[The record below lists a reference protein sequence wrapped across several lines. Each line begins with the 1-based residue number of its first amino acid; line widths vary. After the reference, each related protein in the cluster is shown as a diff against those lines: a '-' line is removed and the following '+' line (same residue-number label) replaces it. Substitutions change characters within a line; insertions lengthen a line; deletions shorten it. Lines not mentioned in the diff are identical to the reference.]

1 MIDTG
6 SRFFCRLPFSL
17 MGEGWSEARDRGV
30 FVYLPRKRKVHSMH
44 RREWLRVAGNF
55 FGWSKTMSTNAGFWS
70 RFEER
75 VAPFNLLQHPF
86 YQAWSKGELTREDLR
101 EYAAEY
107 WHHVSAFPTYL
118 SALHSRLPDG
128 EMRREVLRNLA
139 EEEGVDSATARP
151 HSDLWM
157 DFAEGMGASRD
168 EVAGRAVQ
176 PEMTALVATFRELM
190 QEGTASSAMAALYA
204 YESKVPAIAATK
216 VEGLAEHYETEGAA
230 ARYFT
235 LHQTADVAHASV
247 WRELIDKELA
257 ARSAEDE
264 EAALNAGER
273 AAKALWFALDGVE
286 RRRLAVN

>member
-1 MIDTG
+1 
-6 SRFFCRLPFSL
+6 
-17 MGEGWSEARDRGV
+17 
-30 FVYLPRKRKVHSMH
+30 
-44 RREWLRVAGNF
+44 
-55 FGWSKTMSTNAGFWS
+55 MSTNAGFWS

-128 EMRREVLRNLA
+128 EMRREVLSNLA

-157 DFAEGMGASRD
+157 DFAAAMGATRD
-168 EVAGRAVQ
+168 EVLGRTVQ
-176 PEMTALVATFRELM
+176 PEMTTLMATFRELI

-204 YESKVPAIAATK
+204 YESKVPAIATTK
-216 VEGLAEHYETEGAA
+216 AEGLAEHYATKGAA

-257 ARSAEDE
+257 ASPESE
-264 EAALNAGER
+264 EAALDAGER
-273 AAKALWFALDGVE
+273 AAKALWVALDGVE
-286 RRRLAVN
+286 RERTAVN

>member
-1 MIDTG
+1 
-6 SRFFCRLPFSL
+6 
-17 MGEGWSEARDRGV
+17 
-30 FVYLPRKRKVHSMH
+30 
-44 RREWLRVAGNF
+44 
-55 FGWSKTMSTNAGFWS
+55 MSTNAGFWS

-75 VAPFNLLQHPF
+75 IAQFNLLQHPF
-86 YQAWSKGELTREDLR
+86 YQAWSKGDLTREDLR

-128 EMRREVLRNLA
+128 EMRREVLRNLT

-157 DFAEGMGASRD
+157 DFAVSMGASRD
-168 EVAGRAVQ
+168 EVVGRVVQ
-176 PEMTALVATFRELM
+176 PEMTALMTTFRELM
-190 QEGTASSAMAALYA
+190 QEGKASSAMTALYA

-216 VEGLAEHYETEGAA
+216 AEGLAKHYATEGAA

-247 WRELIDKELA
+247 WRELIDRELA
-257 ARSAEDE
+257 SGSPTDE
-264 EAALNAGER
+264 EAVLDAGER
-273 AAKALWFALDGVE
+273 AAKALWVALDGVE
-286 RRRLAVN
+286 RRRCAVVD

>member
-1 MIDTG
+1 M
-6 SRFFCRLPFSL
+6 SL
-17 MGEGWSEARDRGV
+17 ISLGISG
-30 FVYLPRKRKVHSMH
+30 
-44 RREWLRVAGNF
+44 
-55 FGWSKTMSTNAGFWS
+55 NAGFWS

-75 VAPFNLLQHPF
+75 VRPFNLLQHPF

-118 SALHSRLPDG
+118 STLHSRLPDG

-139 EEEGVDSATARP
+139 EEEGVDSVTARP

-157 DFAEGMGASRD
+157 DFAAAMGASRD
-168 EVAGRAVQ
+168 EVTRRAVQ
-176 PEMTALVATFRELM
+176 PEMTTLVATFRELM
-190 QEGTASSAMAALYA
+190 REGTASAAMAALYA
-204 YESKVPAIAATK
+204 YESKVPAIATTK
-216 VEGLAEHYETEGAA
+216 AEGLAAHYATEGVA

-247 WRELIDKELA
+247 WRELMDKELA
-257 ARSAEDE
+257 ASPEAA

-273 AAKALWFALDGVE
+273 AAKALWVALDGVE
-286 RRRLAVN
+286 RRRAMVN

>member
-1 MIDTG
+1 MPLII
-6 SRFFCRLPFSL
+6 S
-17 MGEGWSEARDRGV
+17 
-30 FVYLPRKRKVHSMH
+30 
-44 RREWLRVAGNF
+44 GNAS
-55 FGWSKTMSTNAGFWS
+55 GNAGFWS

-75 VAPFNLLQHPF
+75 VRPFNLLQHPF

-139 EEEGVDSATARP
+139 EEEGVDGSTARP

-157 DFAEGMGASRD
+157 DFAAGMGATRD
-168 EVAGRAVQ
+168 EVVGR
-176 PEMTALVATFRELM
+176 
-190 QEGTASSAMAALYA
+190 A

-216 VEGLAEHYETEGAA
+216 AEGLAEHYGTEGAA

-257 ARSAEDE
+257 ASPDAE

-273 AAKALWFALDGVE
+273 AAKALWVALDGVE
-286 RRRLAVN
+286 RKRTAVN

>member
-1 MIDTG
+1 M
-6 SRFFCRLPFSL
+6 S
-17 MGEGWSEARDRGV
+17 
-30 FVYLPRKRKVHSMH
+30 FVTS
-44 RREWLRVAGNF
+44 G
-55 FGWSKTMSTNAGFWS
+55 NAGFWN

-75 VAPFNLLQHPF
+75 VAPYNLLQHPF

-157 DFAEGMGASRD
+157 DFAAGMGASRD
-168 EVAGRAVQ
+168 EVTGRAVQ
-176 PEMTALVATFRELM
+176 PEMAALIATFRELM
-190 QEGTASSAMAALYA
+190 QEEKASSAMAALYA

-216 VEGLAEHYETEGAA
+216 AEGLAAHYGAGGNA
-230 ARYFT
+230 GGAVARYFT

-257 ARSAEDE
+257 ASPDAE

-273 AAKALWFALDGVE
+273 AAKALWVALDGVE
-286 RRRLAVN
+286 RQRTAVN

>member
-1 MIDTG
+1 MEIE
-6 SRFFCRLPFSL
+6 
-17 MGEGWSEARDRGV
+17 M
-30 FVYLPRKRKVHSMH
+30 K
-44 RREWLRVAGNF
+44 
-55 FGWSKTMSTNAGFWS
+55 NAGFWS

-139 EEEGVDSATARP
+139 EEEGVDDATARP
-151 HSDLWM
+151 HSELWM
-157 DFAEGMGASRD
+157 DFAAGMGASRD
-168 EVAGRAVQ
+168 AVTERAVQ
-176 PEMTALVATFRELM
+176 PEMAALMATFRELM
-190 QEGTASSAMAALYA
+190 QEEKASAAMAALYA
-204 YESKVPAIAATK
+204 YESKVPAIAVTK
-216 VEGLAEHYETEGAA
+216 AEGLKEHYATEGAA
-230 ARYFT
+230 AKYFT

-247 WRELIDKELA
+247 WRELIDQELA
-257 ARSAEDE
+257 GSPEAE

-273 AAKALWFALDGVE
+273 AAKALWIALDGVE
-286 RRRLAVN
+286 RQRLAGN

>member
-1 MIDTG
+1 
-6 SRFFCRLPFSL
+6 
-17 MGEGWSEARDRGV
+17 
-30 FVYLPRKRKVHSMH
+30 MH
-44 RREWLRVAGNF
+44 RRVVAVRGEISEWSL
-55 FGWSKTMSTNAGFWS
+55 TMSMNAGFWS

-75 VAPFNLLQHPF
+75 VAPYNLLQHPF

-157 DFAEGMGASRD
+157 DFAVGMGGSR
-168 EVAGRAVQ
+168 EAVEQRAVQ
-176 PEMTALVATFRELM
+176 PETIALMATFRELM
-190 QEGTASSAMAALYA
+190 QEGKASSAMAALYA
-204 YESKVPAIAATK
+204 YESKVPAIATTK
-216 VEGLAEHYETEGAA
+216 AEGLAKHYATEGVAV
-230 ARYFT
+230 RYFT
-235 LHQTADVAHASV
+235 LHETADVAHASV

-257 ARSAEDE
+257 SGGVEAE
-264 EAALNAGER
+264 EAALAAGER
-273 AAKALWFALDGVE
+273 AAKALWLALDGVEE

>member
-1 MIDTG
+1 MIVG
-6 SRFFCRLPFSL
+6 RGKFS
-17 MGEGWSEARDRGV
+17 GWS
-30 FVYLPRKRKVHSMH
+30 LI
-44 RREWLRVAGNF
+44 
-55 FGWSKTMSTNAGFWS
+55 MSVNISGNAGFWS

-86 YQAWSKGELTREDLR
+86 YQAWSKGELTRGDLR

-157 DFAEGMGASRD
+157 DFAAGMGASRD
-168 EVAGRAVQ
+168 EVTERAVQ
-176 PEMTALVATFRELM
+176 PEMKALMATFRELM

-204 YESKVPAIAATK
+204 YESKVPVIATTK
-216 VEGLAEHYETEGAA
+216 AEGLAAHYGTEGAA

-257 ARSAEDE
+257 ASPEAEE
-264 EAALNAGER
+264 VALNAGER
-273 AAKALWFALDGVE
+273 AAKALWVALDGVE
-286 RRRLAVN
+286 RQRTAVN

>member
-1 MIDTG
+1 MVAVRG
-6 SRFFCRLPFSL
+6 KNFCMELVMSL
-17 MGEGWSEARDRGV
+17 IVS
-30 FVYLPRKRKVHSMH
+30 
-44 RREWLRVAGNF
+44 GN
-55 FGWSKTMSTNAGFWS
+55 TGFWN

-75 VAPFNLLQHPF
+75 VAPFNLLKHPF

-101 EYAAEY
+101 EYAADY

-118 SALHSRLPDG
+118 SALHSRLPNG

-139 EEEGVDSATARP
+139 EEEGVDAATARP

-157 DFAEGMGASRD
+157 DFAVGMGASRD

-176 PEMTALVATFRELM
+176 PEMTALMATFRELM
-190 QEGTASSAMAALYA
+190 QEGKASAAMAALYA
-204 YESKVPAIAATK
+204 YESKVPVIAKTK
-216 VEGLAEHYETEGAA
+216 AEGLAAHYGAEGAA

-257 ARSAEDE
+257 GGSAEEE

-273 AAKALWFALDGVE
+273 AAKALWVALDGVE
-286 RRRLAVN
+286 RRRTAVN

>member
-1 MIDTG
+1 M
-6 SRFFCRLPFSL
+6 SL
-17 MGEGWSEARDRGV
+17 IIS
-30 FVYLPRKRKVHSMH
+30 
-44 RREWLRVAGNF
+44 GN
-55 FGWSKTMSTNAGFWS
+55 ADFWS

-75 VAPFNLLQHPF
+75 VAPYNLLQHPF
-86 YQAWSKGELTREDLR
+86 YQAWSKGELTRGDLR

-139 EEEGVDSATARP
+139 EEEGVDAATARP

-157 DFAEGMGASRD
+157 DFAEEMGASRD
-168 EVAGRAVQ
+168 EVTGRGVQ
-176 PEMTALVATFRELM
+176 PEMAGLMAMFRELM

-204 YESKVPAIAATK
+204 YESKVPAIATTK
-216 VEGLAEHYETEGAA
+216 ADGLAEHYGIEGAA

-235 LHQTADVAHASV
+235 LHQTADVAHAGV

-257 ARSAEDE
+257 ASSSTEDE

-273 AAKALWFALDGVE
+273 AAKALWVALDGVE
-286 RRRLAVN
+286 RRRLVVAN